1 MSEISWVKITVDM
14 FDNRKI
20 KQIRGLPE
28 GNNIVLVWI
37 MLLTIAGRC
46 NAGGMIFL
54 TENIPYTVD
63 SLARELDFEVPF
75 IKLAI
80 ETLSHFGMIRAD
92 ADEFSITNWAEYQNV
107 DGMEKIKEQ
116 TRIRVQNYRD
126 RQKQLTGN
134 VTSNVTVTQ
143 RNAAEEENRN
153 QKETVKQENLTVPNG
168 TVCRIKDIRRIQEAW
183 NAIPDVP
190 HIVKID
196 SESKRGQMVR
206 ARVNKYGVEAILQ
219 AFENVKNSAFLRGQN
234 KRAFQATFDWV
245 IKPNNFIKVLEGNY
259 SDKGAVNM
267 ADKTDNIFLQMM
279 EEEYGQ
285 TTDDDGSFRP

>member
-54 TENIPYTVD
+54 TENIAYTAE

-75 IKLAI
+75 IKMAI
-80 ETLSHFGMIRAD
+80 DTLSHFGMIRCD
-92 ADEFSITNWAEYQNV
+92 SSEFSIVNWEEYQNV
-107 DGMEKIKEQ
+107 DGME
-116 TRIRVQNYRD
+116 RVKKLNRE
-126 RQKQLTGN
+126 RQKRWYDKQKELPNVSPNVNLTQPNG
-134 VTSNVTVTQ
+134 TDIDTKEK
-143 RNAAEEENRN
+143 EEE
-153 QKETVKQENLTVPNG
+153 KENITVPNG
-168 TVCRIKDIRRIQEAW
+168 TVCRTKDVRRVLQAW
-183 NAIPDVP
+183 NDVPDLP

-196 SESKRGQMVR
+196 PESKRGGMLR
-206 ARVNKYGVEAILQ
+206 SRINSYGVESVIQAI
-219 AFENVKNSAFLRGQN
+219 ENIKNSSFLRGQN
-234 KRAFQATFDWV
+234 KNSFQATFDWF

-259 SDKGAVNM
+259 
-267 ADKTDNIFLQMM
+267 ADKSESNIKDKTNNIFLQIM
-279 EEEYGQ
+279 EEENGQ
-285 TTDDDGSFRP
+285 SANVTDFGNS

>member
-54 TENIPYTVD
+54 TENIAYTAE

-75 IKLAI
+75 IKMAI
-80 ETLSHFGMIRAD
+80 ETLAHFGMIRVD
-92 ADEFSITNWAEYQNV
+92 STEFSIVNWEEYQNV

-126 RQKQLTGN
+126 RQKQLASN

-143 RNAAEEENRN
+143 GNATEEDKDIDLDKESD
-153 QKETVKQENLTVPNG
+153 KETKTKNKETKKESKSKGIFQEFAGDDTELMEALKEFNQMRTLIKHPMTDGAKKRLITKLQTFPRKDWLLILHQSIDHSWQDIYPLKGDDYNG
-168 TVCRIKDIRRIQEAW
+168 TGR
-183 NAIPDVP
+183 
-190 HIVKID
+190 
-196 SESKRGQMVR
+196 
-206 ARVNKYGVEAILQ
+206 NKPVFGNGA
-219 AFENVKNSAFLRGQN
+219 KNSEDRFNIR
-234 KRAFQATFDWV
+234 
-245 IKPNNFIKVLEGNY
+245 Y
-259 SDKGAVNM
+259 SN
-267 ADKTDNIFLQMM
+267 
-279 EEEYGQ
+279 E
-285 TTDDDGSFRP
+285 

>member
-54 TENIPYTVD
+54 TENIAYTAE

-75 IKLAI
+75 IKMAI
-80 ETLSHFGMIRAD
+80 ETLAHFGMIRVD
-92 ADEFSITNWAEYQNV
+92 STEFSIVNWEEYQNV

-126 RQKQLTGN
+126 RQKQLASN

-143 RNAAEEENRN
+143 GNATEEDKDIDLDKESDKEIKTKN
-153 QKETVKQENLTVPNG
+153 KETKKESKSKGIFQEFAGDDKELMEALKEFNQMRTLIKHPMTDGAKKRLITKLQTFPRKDWLLILHQSIDHSWQDIYPLKEGDYNG
-168 TVCRIKDIRRIQEAW
+168 TGR
-183 NAIPDVP
+183 
-190 HIVKID
+190 
-196 SESKRGQMVR
+196 
-206 ARVNKYGVEAILQ
+206 NKSVFGNGA
-219 AFENVKNSAFLRGQN
+219 KNSEDRFNIR
-234 KRAFQATFDWV
+234 
-245 IKPNNFIKVLEGNY
+245 Y
-259 SDKGAVNM
+259 SN
-267 ADKTDNIFLQMM
+267 
-279 EEEYGQ
+279 E
-285 TTDDDGSFRP
+285 

>member
-54 TENIPYTVD
+54 TENIAYTAE

-75 IKLAI
+75 IKMAI
-80 ETLSHFGMIRAD
+80 ETLAHFGMIRVD
-92 ADEFSITNWAEYQNV
+92 ATEFSIVNWEEYQNV

-126 RQKQLTGN
+126 RQKQLASN

-143 RNAAEEENRN
+143 GNATEEDKDIDLDKESDKELKKKNKEIKKESKGIFQEFAGDDTELMEALKEFN
-153 QKETVKQENLTVPNG
+153 QMRTLIKHPMTDGAKKRLITKLQTFPRTQWLLILHQSIDHSWQDIYPLKGDDYNG
-168 TVCRIKDIRRIQEAW
+168 TGR
-183 NAIPDVP
+183 
-190 HIVKID
+190 
-196 SESKRGQMVR
+196 
-206 ARVNKYGVEAILQ
+206 NKPVFGNGA
-219 AFENVKNSAFLRGQN
+219 KNSEDRFNIR
-234 KRAFQATFDWV
+234 
-245 IKPNNFIKVLEGNY
+245 Y
-259 SDKGAVNM
+259 SN
-267 ADKTDNIFLQMM
+267 
-279 EEEYGQ
+279 E
-285 TTDDDGSFRP
+285 

>member
-1 MSEISWVKITVDM
+1 MICLSRSMKGTHMSEISWVKITVDM

-54 TENIPYTVD
+54 TENIAYTAE

-75 IKLAI
+75 IKMAI
-80 ETLSHFGMIRAD
+80 ETLAHFGMIRVD
-92 ADEFSITNWAEYQNV
+92 STEFSIVNWEEYQNV

-126 RQKQLTGN
+126 RQKQLVSN

-143 RNAAEEENRN
+143 GNATEEDKDIDLDKESD
-153 QKETVKQENLTVPNG
+153 KETKTKNKETKKESKSKGIFQEFAGDDTELMEALKEFNQMRTLIKHPMTDGAKKRLITKLQTFPRKDWLLILHQSIDHSWQDIYPLKGDDYNG
-168 TVCRIKDIRRIQEAW
+168 TGR
-183 NAIPDVP
+183 
-190 HIVKID
+190 
-196 SESKRGQMVR
+196 
-206 ARVNKYGVEAILQ
+206 NKPVFGNGA
-219 AFENVKNSAFLRGQN
+219 KNSEDRFNIR
-234 KRAFQATFDWV
+234 
-245 IKPNNFIKVLEGNY
+245 Y
-259 SDKGAVNM
+259 SN
-267 ADKTDNIFLQMM
+267 
-279 EEEYGQ
+279 E
-285 TTDDDGSFRP
+285 